1 MFANWK
7 GKKLFNI
14 EENFEE
20 NNVANNETHK
30 TELEKHIERINK
42 KKQSSQQS
50 SQQSTENQ
58 NNYLQTLF
66 EKWNYYFADVNEMPK
81 NENIANNELHNI
93 QSQFG
98 SSYEGKSTIEGLQS
112 KSNPKSIKINFAT
125 IGKTSINTI
134 QFFTK
139 TLQKFSTFLL
149 KTIFSLETLTKSLS
163 KKLTYGFSG
172 KSNEVSIMTQIIMNF
187 ITFPLVIFALTNW
200 IYLLFIGNGTIPLS
214 LPIENSYVLNIINFI
229 SIPFIVPI
237 RVLQLLLIGGK
248 LSFADFFFVFPEGE
262 QTEGIFSKKMNW
274 NYSLRDFMK
283 YLYELLAQPIKNQGN
298 IEGNIEGNVEEDVK
312 GGGKN
317 SNNHFLQ
324 QIIELQPKF
333 SALLM
338 FRFFFFLIIIA
349 IYYVNNQF
357 GKNLKMDDFL
367 PFESNSFLMATTI
380 PIGIL
385 FVCCCLFVVFRN
397 IPMTSL
403 VSVGVFLFISLAII
417 TTFILLL
424 IYGASISVQLMFL
437 YLLFMSL
444 FGVFYFEGS
453 NYFNMLKGMDFL
465 FARETETM
473 KENIGKEN
481 SNSPFKYFKMFLLFI
496 QSKTYLIGGIGM
508 LIYSLI
514 LCTKFKTSNLKL
526 FSSIFVSMLLGVC
539 LIIGVF
545 YRDTFKTQTDIVAKF
560 KETFNQTETLNDD
573 FLNSF
578 GLTPKKEY
586 LFAKLEEF
594 TNDKTGI
601 FNLSNFKNG
610 EQQQNIKKMTQ
621 EELEE
626 YCQEQKSF
634 LEKVA
639 KMVQNIFIAKDDK
652 DKENK
657 RKRKNQ
663 MFDLS
668 QKLIELF
675 DGLKYVRLLLLNS
688 QANNEAENNEAETE
702 NNGANN
708 IEENLNSFFPTN
720 YRSPFNKPT
729 K

>member
-20 NNVANNETHK
+20 NNVANDTHK

-50 SQQSTENQ
+50 SQQSTENT

-66 EKWNYYFADVNEMPK
+66 EKWNYYFADGDEMPK
-81 NENIANNELHNI
+81 NENVANNELHNI
-93 QSQFG
+93 QSQFNNNN
-98 SSYEGKSTIEGLQS
+98 TLQPNIEGLQS
-112 KSNPKSIKINFAT
+112 KSKPKSIKINFAT
-125 IGKTSINTI
+125 IGKTSINAI

-149 KTIFSLETLTKSLS
+149 KMIFSLETLTKSLS
-163 KKLTYGFSG
+163 KKITYGFSG
-172 KSNEVSIMTQIIMNF
+172 KSNEVPIMTQIIMNF

-237 RVLQLLLIGGK
+237 RVLQLLLMGGK
-248 LSFADFFFVFPEGE
+248 LSFADFFFVFPEGK
-262 QTEGIFSKKMNW
+262 QTDNIFSKKMDW
-274 NYSLRDFMK
+274 NYSLRDLMK
-283 YLYELLAQPIKNQGN
+283 YLYGKVSGTMS
-298 IEGNIEGNVEEDVK
+298 
-312 GGGKN
+312 GGGN
-317 SNNHFLQ
+317 SNNNFLR

-333 SALLM
+333 PALSM
-338 FRFFFFLIIIA
+338 FRFFFFLIIVA
-349 IYYVNNQF
+349 IYYINNQF

-380 PIGIL
+380 PIGVL

-465 FARETETM
+465 FAREMEIM
-473 KENIGKEN
+473 KENISEEN
-481 SNSPFKYFKMFLLFI
+481 ANTPFKYLQMFLLFI

-514 LCTKFKTSNLKL
+514 LCTKFKTSNVKL
-526 FSSIFVSMLLGVC
+526 FSSVFVSMLLGVC
-539 LIIGVF
+539 LMIGIF
-545 YRDTFKTQTDIVAKF
+545 YRDTFKTQKDIVEKF
-560 KETFNQTETLNDD
+560 KETFNQTETVNQTETLNDE

-594 TNDKTGI
+594 TNNKTGI
-601 FNLSNFKNG
+601 FNLLNFKNG
-610 EQQQNIKKMTQ
+610 EQQQNIKEMTQ
-621 EELEE
+621 EKLEE
-626 YCQEQKSF
+626 YCQEQKTF

-639 KMVQNIFIAKDDK
+639 KMVQNIFIATDDK

-675 DGLKYVRLLLLNS
+675 DGLKYIRLLLLNS
-688 QANNEAENNEAETE
+688 QANNDAENNEA
-702 NNGANN
+702 NNIQKNN
-708 IEENLNSFFPTN
+708 IEENLTSLLPDVPQLPTN
-720 YRSPFNKPT
+720 NILQSIPFNKPT
-729 K
+729 A

>member
-20 NNVANNETHK
+20 NNVANDTHK

-50 SQQSTENQ
+50 SQQSTENT

-66 EKWNYYFADVNEMPK
+66 EKWNYYFADGDEMPK
-81 NENIANNELHNI
+81 NENVANNELHNI
-93 QSQFG
+93 QSQFNNNN
-98 SSYEGKSTIEGLQS
+98 TLQPNIEGLQS
-112 KSNPKSIKINFAT
+112 KSKPKSIKINFAT
-125 IGKTSINTI
+125 IGKTSINAI

-149 KTIFSLETLTKSLS
+149 KMIFSLETLTKSLS
-163 KKLTYGFSG
+163 KKITYGFSG
-172 KSNEVSIMTQIIMNF
+172 KSNEVPIMTQIIMNF

-237 RVLQLLLIGGK
+237 RVLQLLLMGGK
-248 LSFADFFFVFPEGE
+248 LSFADFFFVFPEGK
-262 QTEGIFSKKMNW
+262 QTDNIFSKKMDW
-274 NYSLRDFMK
+274 NYSLRHLMK
-283 YLYELLAQPIKNQGN
+283 YLYGKVSGTMS
-298 IEGNIEGNVEEDVK
+298 
-312 GGGKN
+312 GGGN
-317 SNNHFLQ
+317 SNNNFLR

-333 SALLM
+333 PALSM
-338 FRFFFFLIIIA
+338 FRFFFFLIIVA
-349 IYYVNNQF
+349 IYYINNQF

-380 PIGIL
+380 PIGVL

-465 FARETETM
+465 FAREMEIM
-473 KENIGKEN
+473 KENISEEN
-481 SNSPFKYFKMFLLFI
+481 ANTPFKYLQMFLLFI

-514 LCTKFKTSNLKL
+514 LCTKFKTSNVKL
-526 FSSIFVSMLLGVC
+526 FSSVFVSMLLGVC
-539 LIIGVF
+539 LMIGIF
-545 YRDTFKTQTDIVAKF
+545 YRDTFKTQKDIVEKF
-560 KETFNQTETLNDD
+560 KETFNQTETVNQTETLNDE

-594 TNDKTGI
+594 TNNKTGI
-601 FNLSNFKNG
+601 FNLLNFKNG
-610 EQQQNIKKMTQ
+610 EQQQNIKEMTQ
-621 EELEE
+621 EKLEE
-626 YCQEQKSF
+626 YCQEQKTF

-639 KMVQNIFIAKDDK
+639 KMVQNIFIATDDK

-675 DGLKYVRLLLLNS
+675 DGLKYIRLLLLNS
-688 QANNEAENNEAETE
+688 QANNDAENNEA
-702 NNGANN
+702 NNIQKNN
-708 IEENLNSFFPTN
+708 IEENLTSLLPDVPQLPTN
-720 YRSPFNKPT
+720 NILQSIPFNKPT
-729 K
+729 A

>member
-20 NNVANNETHK
+20 NNVANDTHK

-50 SQQSTENQ
+50 TQQSTENT

-66 EKWNYYFADVNEMPK
+66 EKWNYYFADGDEMPK
-81 NENIANNELHNI
+81 NENVANNELHTI
-93 QSQFG
+93 QSQFD
-98 SSYEGKSTIEGLQS
+98 KNNTFQPNIEGLQS

-125 IGKTSINTI
+125 IGKTSINAI

-149 KTIFSLETLTKSLS
+149 KMIFSLETLTKSLS
-163 KKLTYGFSG
+163 KKITYGFSG
-172 KSNEVSIMTQIIMNF
+172 KSNEVPIMTQIIMNF

-237 RVLQLLLIGGK
+237 RVLQLLLMGGK
-248 LSFADFFFVFPEGE
+248 LSFADFFFVFPEGK
-262 QTEGIFSKKMNW
+262 QTDNIFSKKMDW
-274 NYSLRDFMK
+274 NYSLRDLMK
-283 YLYELLAQPIKNQGN
+283 YLYGKVSGTMS
-298 IEGNIEGNVEEDVK
+298 
-312 GGGKN
+312 GGGN
-317 SNNHFLQ
+317 SNNNFLR

-338 FRFFFFLIIIA
+338 FRFFFFLIIVA

-380 PIGIL
+380 PIGVL

-465 FARETETM
+465 FAREMETM
-473 KENIGKEN
+473 KENISEEN
-481 SNSPFKYFKMFLLFI
+481 ANTPFKYLQMFLLFI

-514 LCTKFKTSNLKL
+514 LCTKFKTSNVKL
-526 FSSIFVSMLLGVC
+526 FSSVFVSMLLGVC
-539 LIIGVF
+539 LMIGIF
-545 YRDTFKTQTDIVAKF
+545 YRDTFKTQKDIVEKF
-560 KETFNQTETLNDD
+560 KETFNQTETETLNDE

-594 TNDKTGI
+594 TNNKTGI
-601 FNLSNFKNG
+601 FNLLNFKNG
-610 EQQQNIKKMTQ
+610 EQQQNIKEMTQ

-626 YCQEQKSF
+626 YCKEQKTF

-639 KMVQNIFIAKDDK
+639 KMVQNIFIATDDK

-675 DGLKYVRLLLLNS
+675 DGLKYIRLLLLNS
-688 QANNEAENNEAETE
+688 QANNDAENNET
-702 NNGANN
+702 NN
-708 IEENLNSFFPTN
+708 IQ
-720 YRSPFNKPT
+720 K

>member
-20 NNVANNETHK
+20 NNVANDTHK

-50 SQQSTENQ
+50 SQQSTENT

-66 EKWNYYFADVNEMPK
+66 EKWNYYFADGDEMPK

-93 QSQFG
+93 QSQFDNNN
-98 SSYEGKSTIEGLQS
+98 TFQPNIEGLQS

-125 IGKTSINTI
+125 IGKTSINAI
-134 QFFTK
+134 QLFTK

-149 KTIFSLETLTKSLS
+149 KMIFSLETLTKSLS
-163 KKLTYGFSG
+163 KKITYGFSG
-172 KSNEVSIMTQIIMNF
+172 KSNEVPIMTQIIMNF

-237 RVLQLLLIGGK
+237 RVLQLLLMGGK
-248 LSFADFFFVFPEGE
+248 LSFADFFFVFPEGK
-262 QTEGIFSKKMNW
+262 QTDNIFSKKMDW
-274 NYSLRDFMK
+274 NYSLRDLMK
-283 YLYELLAQPIKNQGN
+283 YLYGKVSGTMS
-298 IEGNIEGNVEEDVK
+298 
-312 GGGKN
+312 GGGN
-317 SNNHFLQ
+317 SNNNFLR

-338 FRFFFFLIIIA
+338 FRFFFFLIIVA
-349 IYYVNNQF
+349 IYYINNQF

-380 PIGIL
+380 PIGVL

-465 FARETETM
+465 FAREMETM
-473 KENIGKEN
+473 KENISEEN
-481 SNSPFKYFKMFLLFI
+481 ANTPFKYLQMFLLFI

-514 LCTKFKTSNLKL
+514 LCTKFKTSNVKL
-526 FSSIFVSMLLGVC
+526 FSSVFVSMLLGVC
-539 LIIGVF
+539 LMIGIF
-545 YRDTFKTQTDIVAKF
+545 YRDTFKTQKDIVEKF
-560 KETFNQTETLNDD
+560 KETFNQTETVNQTETLNDE

-594 TNDKTGI
+594 TNNKTGI
-601 FNLSNFKNG
+601 FNLLNFKNG
-610 EQQQNIKKMTQ
+610 EQQQNIEEMTQ

-626 YCQEQKSF
+626 YCKEQKTF

-639 KMVQNIFIAKDDK
+639 KMVQNIFIATDDK

-675 DGLKYVRLLLLNS
+675 DGLKYIRLLLLNS
-688 QANNEAENNEAETE
+688 QANNDAENNEA
-702 NNGANN
+702 NNIQKNN
-708 IEENLNSFFPTN
+708 IEENLPSLFPKNVPQLQTN
-720 YRSPFNKPT
+720 NILQNFPFNKPT
-729 K
+729 T

>member
-1 MFANWK
+1 M
-7 GKKLFNI
+7 
-14 EENFEE
+14 
-20 NNVANNETHK
+20 
-30 TELEKHIERINK
+30 
-42 KKQSSQQS
+42 
-50 SQQSTENQ
+50 
-58 NNYLQTLF
+58 
-66 EKWNYYFADVNEMPK
+66 
-81 NENIANNELHNI
+81 
-93 QSQFG
+93 
-98 SSYEGKSTIEGLQS
+98 
-112 KSNPKSIKINFAT
+112 
-125 IGKTSINTI
+125 
-134 QFFTK
+134 
-139 TLQKFSTFLL
+139 
-149 KTIFSLETLTKSLS
+149 IFSLETLTKSLS
-163 KKLTYGFSG
+163 KKITYGFSG
-172 KSNEVSIMTQIIMNF
+172 KSNEVPIMTQIIMNF

-237 RVLQLLLIGGK
+237 RVLQLLLMGGK
-248 LSFADFFFVFPEGE
+248 LSFADFFFVFPEGK
-262 QTEGIFSKKMNW
+262 QTDNIFSKKMDW
-274 NYSLRDFMK
+274 NYSLRDLMK
-283 YLYELLAQPIKNQGN
+283 YLYGKVSGTMS
-298 IEGNIEGNVEEDVK
+298 
-312 GGGKN
+312 GGN
-317 SNNHFLQ
+317 SNNNFLR

-338 FRFFFFLIIIA
+338 FRFFFFLIIVA
-349 IYYVNNQF
+349 IYYINNQF

-380 PIGIL
+380 PIGVL

-465 FARETETM
+465 FAREMETM
-473 KENIGKEN
+473 KENISEEN
-481 SNSPFKYFKMFLLFI
+481 ANTPFKYLKMFLLFI

-514 LCTKFKTSNLKL
+514 LCTKFKTSNVKL
-526 FSSIFVSMLLGVC
+526 FSSVFVSMLLGVC
-539 LIIGVF
+539 LMIGIF
-545 YRDTFKTQTDIVAKF
+545 YRDTFKTQKDIVEKF
-560 KETFNQTETLNDD
+560 KETFNQNETVNQTETLNDE

-594 TNDKTGI
+594 TNNKTGI
-601 FNLSNFKNG
+601 FNLLNFKNG
-610 EQQQNIKKMTQ
+610 EQQQNIKEMTQ
-621 EELEE
+621 EKLEE
-626 YCQEQKSF
+626 YCKEQKTF

-639 KMVQNIFIAKDDK
+639 KMVQNIFIATDDK

-675 DGLKYVRLLLLNS
+675 DGLKYIRLLLLNS
-688 QANNEAENNEAETE
+688 QANNDAENNET
-702 NNGANN
+702 NNIQKNN
-708 IEENLNSFFPTN
+708 IEENLTSLLPTKNVVPQLPTN
-720 YRSPFNKPT
+720 ILQSIPFKKPT
-729 K
+729 A